1 MSFSSIKTLAMAL
14 FILVMVIP
22 AIIVG
27 LISAT
32 YFREVLRSD
41 ISNENLDQAMIISS
55 FTANYVNSSLLYL
68 ESQAS
73 RPSLFDAVNS
83 GDITFLTDTIMHI
96 QNASIFYGVY
106 ATNSSGIV
114 ISSYPQG
121 LVGRDDSGLPWVR
134 AVLDNNS
141 AYVSDGVVSQVT
153 GRPVVYV
160 SAPVTSNNSTV
171 GALVGALDLGY
182 YTEFLTGARAETL
195 KYTYIVNRTGHVM
208 VHTNQSYMNVMMN
221 ISDRP
226 GVQNVL
232 SGETGVVEQYNPTE
246 RMYKLASYTPVPHYG
261 WGVIV
266 SLPADVAYAPI
277 MDALK
282 WFSLLL
288 SLLVLL
294 AIVIAAVASAG
305 LVKPILEMAASTREM
320 PFGSYE
326 KGLPVDRN
334 DEIGVLARS
343 MDGMARSIRR
353 DQEFIVA
360 ERDRAE
366 EEKRRAELYVDI
378 MGHDINNLNQ
388 VALTSLEL
396 LDVRPDIGAE
406 ERKMLERAIQSI
418 EGSAEII
425 ENVHKIQRITGEKL
439 ELENIDVDDL
449 IKRCIQE
456 APHPPGKVVR
466 INYDGHPGMLVRAIP
481 LLKEM
486 FRNLIDNS
494 IKYSGP
500 EVTIDIDVTE
510 KIDDGQ
516 RYYVISVADDGHGI
530 PDDIKSRLFRRF
542 ERGSTK
548 AHGKGLGLY
557 IVKMLAERFGGS
569 VRVEDR
575 VPGDYAKGAKFVMT
589 LPAADNTAF
598 A

>member
-1 MSFSSIKTLAMAL
+1 
-14 FILVMVIP
+14 MVIP